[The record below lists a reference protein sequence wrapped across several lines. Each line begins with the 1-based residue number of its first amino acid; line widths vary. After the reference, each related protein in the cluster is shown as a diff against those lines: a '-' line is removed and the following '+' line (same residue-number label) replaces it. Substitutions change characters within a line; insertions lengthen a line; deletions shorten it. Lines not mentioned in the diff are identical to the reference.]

1 MLQVRS
7 LTSQSEEL
15 GQNAVIWTFL
25 FETSVLFSGGALSF
39 HPACFLPSSIRRES
53 IAESKHRGDFHPE
66 CLLLLKR
73 PLREPLTRC
82 WGRGSRPL
90 SLFCSLCRLCS
101 LYADRLARSAFHLL
115 FASSCH
121 KLTVDVHT
129 WPALGRSMAR
139 IDGRSTGKGMVLTA
153 CQSALWWRACCP
165 RVERLL

>member
-7 LTSQSEEL
+7 WQVNLRNLDRMLSFGLLFLRLRYFSMEEL
-15 GQNAVIWTFL
+15 LL
-25 FETSVLFSGGALSF
+25 FILPVLCLC
-39 HPACFLPSSIRRES
+39 HKS
-53 IAESKHRGDFHPE
+53 IAESKHCGDFHPE

-129 WPALGRSMAR
+129 WPASGRSMAR
-139 IDGRSTGKGMVLTA
+139 IDGRSTGKGMVLTG
-153 CQSALWWRACCP
+153 CQSTL
-165 RVERLL
+165 

>member
-7 LTSQSEEL
+7 RQVNLRNLDRMLSFGLLFLRLQYFSVEELLLFILPVSCPLLSVASQSLSPNIAEIFI
-15 GQNAVIWTFL
+15 QNAYCCWKGL
-25 FETSVLFSGGALSF
+25 
-39 HPACFLPSSIRRES
+39 
-53 IAESKHRGDFHPE
+53 
-66 CLLLLKR
+66 
-73 PLREPLTRC
+73 LREPLTRC

-90 SLFCSLCRLCS
+90 SLFCPLCRLCS
-101 LYADRLARSAFHLL
+101 LYADRPARSAFHLL

-153 CQSALWWRACCP
+153 CQSTL
-165 RVERLL
+165 

>member
-1 MLQVRS
+1 MWRYHWGWRLRNAS
-7 LTSQSEEL
+7 GKKLTSQSEEL
-15 GQNAVIWTFL
+15 GQNAVIWTSF
-25 FETSVLFSGGALSF
+25 FWDFSTFQWRSSCFSFCLLSKD
-39 HPACFLPSSIRRES
+39 CR
-53 IAESKHRGDFHPE
+53 DFHPE

-153 CQSALWWRACCP
+153 CQSTL
-165 RVERLL
+165 